1 MSLVKQNTGRADAEK
16 RKMIKAFSHR
26 QMQDDDVI
34 IPNTYK
40 ENTGLSTVFHI
51 IIGLILGLFA
61 FYVLVLPARE
71 SSLNRTRDDELIGY
85 MQQLNNAN
93 QQNDTLQ
100 QKNDELTAQKEEV
113 QKKLDELT
121 TGNTS
126 VLAQYQSLIWVL
138 QYYRTGDLVAAA
150 KTFADAG
157 FDMIEDENI
166 QAIISSIRQDMA
178 GNIYQS
184 LVQQGLQLWNGG
196 DKTQAMD
203 YFQASLKIQP
213 DNPEAMFYVGRL
225 YQESGDTENANA
237 MFDKIV
243 GEHGDS
249 EYAQKASTA
258 RGY

>member
-1 MSLVKQNTGRADAEK
+1 
-16 RKMIKAFSHR
+16 
-26 QMQDDDVI
+26 
-34 IPNTYK
+34 
-40 ENTGLSTVFHI
+40 
-51 IIGLILGLFA
+51 
-61 FYVLVLPARE
+61 
-71 SSLNRTRDDELIGY
+71 

-138 QYYRTGDLVAAA
+138 QYYRTGDLVTAA

-166 QAIISSIRQDMA
+166 QTIISSIRQDMA

-196 DKTQAMD
+196 DKTKAMD
-203 YFQASLKIQP
+203 IFRP
-213 DNPEAMFYVGRL
+213 V
-225 YQESGDTENANA
+225 
-237 MFDKIV
+237 
-243 GEHGDS
+243 
-249 EYAQKASTA
+249 
-258 RGY
+258 

>member
-1 MSLVKQNTGRADAEK
+1 M
-16 RKMIKAFSHR
+16 
-26 QMQDDDVI
+26 
-34 IPNTYK
+34 P
-40 ENTGLSTVFHI
+40 
-51 IIGLILGLFA
+51 
-61 FYVLVLPARE
+61 
-71 SSLNRTRDDELIGY
+71 
-85 MQQLNNAN
+85 
-93 QQNDTLQ
+93 
-100 QKNDELTAQKEEV
+100 
-113 QKKLDELT
+113 
-121 TGNTS
+121 
-126 VLAQYQSLIWVL
+126 
-138 QYYRTGDLVAAA
+138 
-150 KTFADAG
+150 G

-196 DKTQAMD
+196 DKTKAMD

-249 EYAQKASTA
+249 DNAQKASTA

>member
-1 MSLVKQNTGRADAEK
+1 MISANNISLRVGKKALFEDVN
-16 RKMIKAFSHR
+16 IKFTEG
-26 QMQDDDVI
+26 
-34 IPNTYK
+34 NCY
-40 ENTGLSTVFHI
+40 
-51 IIGLILGLFA
+51 GLIGANGAGKSTFLKILSG
-61 FYVLVLPARE
+61 
-71 SSLNRTRDDELIGY
+71 
-85 MQQLNNAN
+85 QLEPTSGDIAITPG
-93 QQNDTLQ
+93 QRLSFL

-138 QYYRTGDLVAAA
+138 QYYRTGDLVTAA

-166 QAIISSIRQDMA
+166 QTIISSIRQDMA

>member
-1 MSLVKQNTGRADAEK
+1 M
-16 RKMIKAFSHR
+16 
-26 QMQDDDVI
+26 
-34 IPNTYK
+34 
-40 ENTGLSTVFHI
+40 
-51 IIGLILGLFA
+51 
-61 FYVLVLPARE
+61 
-71 SSLNRTRDDELIGY
+71 
-85 MQQLNNAN
+85 LNNAN
-93 QQNDTLQ
+93 QQNDTLR

-138 QYYRTGDLVAAA
+138 QYYRTGDLVTAA

-178 GNIYQS
+178 GNVYQS
-184 LVQQGLQLWNGG
+184 LVQQGLHACGTAVN
-196 DKTQAMD
+196 KTQAMD